1 MNSKST
7 YINDEDRLFD
17 HTVVSLTERARHTLK
32 QPLKGFP
39 HYADT
44 RTGEWTTTE
53 DGFWTGGFWLG
64 VLWLGGFVSGDL
76 TLWQAAE
83 EWVERLEPRVN
94 SDSVFRGFLF
104 YFGCSVGADLAG
116 SKKAET
122 LALDAARSL
131 CATFRSNIGLMPLG
145 TTAEEAHTVG
155 ENETNIDSLS
165 ASLVLAWA
173 AEKTGDD
180 KFKDVAIRHA
190 LTNAHFC
197 VREDGSV
204 CQSASFDSQTG
215 KVIKTYTH
223 KGFSANSTWARAQAW
238 AMMSYA
244 YLSVLYPENREIR
257 DYAEKVCRWWTQ
269 NVPDDGVAYWDFDAP
284 QEADTPKD
292 TSATSIACYA
302 LLTLATVLDDRQAA
316 RVSQRKARN
325 TVKTLCRDYVA
336 VVPRGQAEETT
347 GAISPAVLTRGCF
360 DPMRGVAT
368 EHELIWGDYFLL
380 HCLGIL
386 TGLLPTNKPG

>member
-1 MNSKST
+1 MNGKPPCG
-7 YINDEDRLFD
+7 NDENRLLD
-17 HTVVSLTERARHTLK
+17 QTIEGLVERARLTLK
-32 QPLKGFP
+32 QPLAGFP

-44 RTGEWTTTE
+44 TTGEWTTTE
-53 DGFWTGGFWLG
+53 DGFWTGGFWPG
-64 VLWLGGFVSGDL
+64 VLWLSGHYSGDSS
-76 TLWQAAE
+76 LWQAAE
-83 EWVERLEPRVN
+83 EWVERLEPRVD

-122 LALDAARSL
+122 LALAAANSL
-131 CATFRSNIGLMPLG
+131 CATFRPNIGLMPLG
-145 TTAEEAHTVG
+145 TKAEEAHTVG

-173 AEKTGDD
+173 AEKTGND
-180 KFKDVAIRHA
+180 KFRDVAIRHA
-190 LTNAHFC
+190 LTNADFC

-204 CQSASFDSQTG
+204 CQSASFDNQTG
-215 KVIKTYTH
+215 KLIKTYTH
-223 KGFSANSTWARAQAW
+223 KGYGPNSTWGRAQAW

-244 YLSVLYPENREIR
+244 YLSALYPENREIR
-257 DYAEKVCRWWTQ
+257 DYAEKVCGWWTQ

-302 LLTLATVLDDRQAA
+302 LLTLATVLDDRETAQDY
-316 RVSQRKARN
+316 QRKARN
-325 TVKTLCRDYVA
+325 TVKTLCRDYVVA
-336 VVPRGQAEETT
+336 APGST
-347 GAISPAVLTRGCF
+347 GTIPPAMLTRGCF
-360 DPMRGVAT
+360 DPMRGVAI

-380 HCLGIL
+380 HCLGML
-386 TGLLPTNKPG
+386 TGRLSTNRPDK

>member
-1 MNSKST
+1 MNSKAT
-7 YINDEDRLFD
+7 YINDEKRLFD
-17 HTVVSLTERARHTLK
+17 QTIEGLTERASHTLK
-32 QPLKGFP
+32 QSLTGFP

-44 RTGEWTTTE
+44 KTGEWTTTE
-53 DGFWTGGFWLG
+53 DGFWTGGFWPG
-64 VLWLGGFVSGDL
+64 VLWLSGYYSGDSSF
-76 TLWQAAE
+76 WKAAE
-83 EWVERLEPRVN
+83 EWVERLEPRVE

-116 SKKAET
+116 SMKAET
-122 LALDAARSL
+122 LALDAASSL
-131 CATFRSNIGLMPLG
+131 CASFRPNIGLMPLG

-173 AEKTGDD
+173 AEKTGND

-190 LTNAHFC
+190 LTNADFC

-204 CQSASFDSQTG
+204 CQSASFDNQTG
-215 KVIKTYTH
+215 NLIKTYTH
-223 KGFSANSTWARAQAW
+223 KGYGPNSTWGRAQAW

-244 YLSVLYPENREIR
+244 YLSVLYPDNREIR
-257 DYAEKVCRWWTQ
+257 DYAERVCKWWAQ

-284 QEADTPKD
+284 QEDDTPKD

-316 RVSQRKARN
+316 QDYQRMARN
-325 TVKTLCRDYVA
+325 TVKTLCRDYV
-336 VVPRGQAEETT
+336 VVAPWGS
-347 GAISPAVLTRGCF
+347 GAIRPAILTRGCF

-368 EHELIWGDYFLL
+368 ENELIWGDYFLL

-386 TGLLPTNKPG
+386 TDLLPTKKPG